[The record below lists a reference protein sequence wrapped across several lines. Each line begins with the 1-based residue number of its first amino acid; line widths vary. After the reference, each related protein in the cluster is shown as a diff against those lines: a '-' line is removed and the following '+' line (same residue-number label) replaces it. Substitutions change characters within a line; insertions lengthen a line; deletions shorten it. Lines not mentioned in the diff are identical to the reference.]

1 LQEVYKDVHN
11 KLLNL
16 RRVEHFIN
24 TQYFKVFFKS
34 ASLTEQIEAKKY
46 IDSFDL
52 DGLKKLIDGSMD
64 LAELGI
70 RRLRNLGKMLGIIE
84 WYKLPKSLLLIEL
97 ERIKNGSPVDE
108 RDAG

>member
-1 LQEVYKDVHN
+1 
-11 KLLNL
+11 
-16 RRVEHFIN
+16 
-24 TQYFKVFFKS
+24 
-34 ASLTEQIEAKKY
+34 
-46 IDSFDL
+46 
-52 DGLKKLIDGSMD
+52 